1 MDPRLIIKLGSCQQ
15 QTEEHPR
22 GGKVPDW
29 KGEELI
35 FQLGHAEQLYYSV
48 MDDMDDP
55 DLYDIV
61 GSNKIAVES
70 LPHGGQP
77 MNLPIYHN
85 DKKVG
90 TVKISVEFDVE
101 STVRPEQMQQEIKLG
116 EMADCDHCFMKKR
129 MIIFCDQCKKVGY
142 CSKQC
147 HEAAVKEESHVC

>member
-1 MDPRLIIKLGSCQQ
+1 
-15 QTEEHPR
+15 
-22 GGKVPDW
+22 VPDW

-35 FQLGHAEQLYYSV
+35 FQLGHAEKLYYSV

-55 DLYDIV
+55 ALYDIV

-101 STVRPEQMQQEIKLG
+101 STVRPE
-116 EMADCDHCFMKKR
+116 
-129 MIIFCDQCKKVGY
+129 
-142 CSKQC
+142 
-147 HEAAVKEESHVC
+147 